1 MDSRVPEIR
10 KHLKKKLDAYRYEH
24 TLGVEFT
31 CQALAMRYGYD
42 LDKADLAGLLHDSAK
57 RFENSVMLQKCLDR
71 GIPVIAEEERDPS
84 LLHAKLGAWMA
95 ENKYGVDD
103 PEILSAIT
111 CHTTGKPGMSL
122 LDKILYVADY
132 IEPRRSKAANL
143 PEMRKLAF
151 IDLDQ
156 ACFEIMESILE
167 YLKSTGCQIDPMTEA
182 ACQDM
187 RRVVSEN
194 RKRQPARPERPI
206 KTRRNNQLNQSKE
219 MVKLAVEALEE
230 KKGEDVKIID
240 IEGVS
245 VIADYF
251 VLASA
256 SNANQTQAL
265 VDNVEEKLFKAGYEC
280 HQKEGSMSST
290 WVLMDYGDVIVHV
303 FSKED
308 RLFYD
313 LERIWRD
320 GKIVESVDEL

>member
-1 MDSRVPEIR
+1 MS
-10 KHLKKKLDAYRYEH
+10 
-24 TLGVEFT
+24 G
-31 CQALAMRYGYD
+31 
-42 LDKADLAGLLHDSAK
+42 
-57 RFENSVMLQKCLDR
+57 R
-71 GIPVIAEEERDPS
+71 GIPVTAEEERDPS

-111 CHTTGKPGMSL
+111 RHTTGKPGMSL

-132 IEPRRSKAANL
+132 IELRRSKAANL

-219 MVKLAVEALEE
+219 MVKACSRGFGRE
-230 KKGEDVKIID
+230 KGEDVKIID

-265 VDNVEEKLFKAGYEC
+265 VDNVEEKLKGRLRVPPERRQHELYMGTHGLRRC
-280 HQKEGSMSST
+280 GSYTYSP
-290 WVLMDYGDVIVHV
+290 
-303 FSKED
+303 KED

-313 LERIWRD
+313 LERI
-320 GKIVESVDEL
+320 